1 MCKALFREEIAE
13 LVNAKNNELK
23 SVLEDNIL
31 KVTEKVDLID
41 SKNQE
46 AVADLNMRIEQRLES
61 LSGSFVS
68 NIQNLSGQMD
78 SESNFN
84 EKTKEQINILFSRID
99 DIHEK
104 LYEFEISKKNNLI
117 FYGITGD
124 HREKPSEL
132 MSKVC
137 RNLNKYL
144 INFSTESMTNNATFI
159 SIVFRYP
166 QF

>member
-1 MCKALFREEIAE
+1 MCEVLFRGEIAE
-13 LVNAKNNELK
+13 LVNANNDELK
-23 SVLEDNIL
+23 SVLDDNIV
-31 KVTEKVDLID
+31 KVTERVDLID
-41 SKNQE
+41 SKNQA

-61 LSGSFVS
+61 LSGSFVT

-137 RNLNKYL
+137 TNKYL
-144 INFSTESMTNNATFI
+144 INFSMKSMTMTQI
-159 SIVFRYP
+159 MQRS
-166 QF
+166 